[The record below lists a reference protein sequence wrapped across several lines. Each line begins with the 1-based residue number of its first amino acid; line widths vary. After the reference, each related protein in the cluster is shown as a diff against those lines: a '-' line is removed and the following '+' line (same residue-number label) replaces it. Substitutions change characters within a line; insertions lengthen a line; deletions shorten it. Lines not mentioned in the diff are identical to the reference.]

1 MRLNLYLLRR
11 FFATVGLVTLV
22 FVALLFPIDL
32 MEQVRRLDVETGG
45 LSEGF
50 RLAALN
56 LPAALYQI
64 MPLIVILSTLALLLG
79 LARSSELV
87 AIRAAGRSGM
97 SALVAPISGAFALG
111 LFGLGVINPIVA
123 ATQSEYERV
132 SDSLRSGTSSVLSLS
147 PEGVWLRQG
156 DGAGQTVIRAVR
168 SSLDGTVL
176 FDATFMQ
183 FDAEGSLI
191 ARIDASRASLRPV
204 GPNAAEWALQNAKS
218 WPLGSSRNPERDATH
233 APTLSLP
240 STLTQ
245 AQIRDSFGVPSA
257 IPIYELPNFINQLN
271 AAGFSGLQHRV
282 WLAMELT
289 SPVMLMAMVLIGA
302 AFSMGHQRAGGV
314 GKMVLIA
321 LVVGFGIFF
330 LRSFAQVL
338 GENGQLPVQIAAW
351 APPLAAICVGL
362 GVLLQREEG

>member
-1 MRLNLYLLRR
+1 MTLNLYLLRR

-22 FVALLFPIDL
+22 FIALLFPIDL
-32 MEQVRRLDVETGG
+32 MEQVRRLDQDGGG
-45 LSEGF
+45 LRDGF
-50 RLAALN
+50 RLASLN

-64 MPLIVILSTLALLLG
+64 LPLIVILSTLALLVS

-87 AIRAAGRSGM
+87 AIRASGRSGM
-97 SALVAPISGAFALG
+97 SALVAPIGGAFLLG
-111 LFGLGVINPIVA
+111 LFGLGVLNPIVA

-132 SDSLRSGTSSVLSLS
+132 SDTLRNGVSSVLSLS

-156 DGAGQTVIRAVR
+156 DGAGQTVIRAAR

-176 FDATFMQ
+176 FDATFLQ
-183 FDAEGSLI
+183 FDAEGSMI
-191 ARIDASRASLRPV
+191 ARIDASRARLAPV
-204 GPNAAEWALQNAKS
+204 APEGSEWRLQNAKS
-218 WPLGSSRNPERDATH
+218 WPLGSSRNPERDASLH
-233 APTLSLP
+233 PTLKLP

-257 IPIYELPNFINQLN
+257 IPIYELPSFINQLN

-302 AFSMGHQRAGGV
+302 GFSMGHARAGGV

-321 LVVGFGIFF
+321 LIVGFGIFF

-338 GENGQLPVQIAAW
+338 GENGQLSVQIAAW

-362 GVLLQREEG
+362 GVLLHREEG